1 MYVSVKD
8 LEKAWIAGRKAF
20 LASEAYKSNPFDVE
34 KETKLFN
41 EWADGW
47 LEARAKYTYDI

>member
-1 MYVSVKD
+1 MYVSVED

-20 LASEAYKSNPFDVE
+20 LAGEAYKSNPFDLE
-34 KETKLFN
+34 KEKKLFN

-47 LEARAKYTYDI
+47 YEANAKYTYDI